1 LWLRQV
7 AGVDVQPKLGQGFDL
22 GNNLV
27 VAACAGMGVIL
38 IQPLLI
44 EAELTAGQLVL
55 PFPRPVDTGRGYYMC
70 SRAALAQNDAME
82 SFTRWLADEAN
93 ASAKRFGMPAARR
106 RA

>member
-1 LWLRQV
+1 M
-7 AGVDVQPKLGQGFDL
+7 QPARR
-22 GNNLV
+22 NLDDDMWSKYLIH
-27 VAACAGMGVIL
+27 ADEDRLLNALFAIL

-44 EAELTAGQLVL
+44 EAELTSGQLVL